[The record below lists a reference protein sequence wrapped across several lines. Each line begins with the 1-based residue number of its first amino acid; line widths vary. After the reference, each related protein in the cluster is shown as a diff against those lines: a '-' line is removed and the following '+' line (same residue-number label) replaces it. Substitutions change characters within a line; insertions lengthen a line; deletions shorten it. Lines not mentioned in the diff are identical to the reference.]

1 MILADIDNL
10 YKGSAVSTLKLTF
23 VVEYSLPNSN
33 MVSEFFQDLL
43 GHPLSGHPP
52 FIFMHQ
58 TQ

>member
-10 YKGSAVSTLKLTF
+10 YKGSAVLTLKLTF

-33 MVSEFFQDLL
+33 MVSEFIQDLL
-43 GHPLSGHPP
+43 GHQLSGHPP